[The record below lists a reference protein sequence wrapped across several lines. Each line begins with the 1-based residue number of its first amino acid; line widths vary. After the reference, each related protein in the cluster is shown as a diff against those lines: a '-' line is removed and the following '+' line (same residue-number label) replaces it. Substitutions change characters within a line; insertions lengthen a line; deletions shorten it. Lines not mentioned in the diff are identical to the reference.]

1 MEELW
6 VGVDISKSLV
16 AVHIRPTNESFSCKN
31 DVSGAEII
39 VVRLQQLA
47 PKLIVLEA
55 TGGHEVL
62 LANELILAKLPV
74 AVVNPA
80 HARNF
85 ARAVGRLAKT
95 DPIDAMLLAHFA
107 EAIRPAV
114 RALPNQGVQDLSDVI
129 TRRRQLVELLVAERN
144 RSLTLH
150 GWARKDIDHTIQW
163 IGKRLKRLDL
173 HLQEAIQSNPEW
185 REREQLLT
193 SAPAVGPV
201 LARTLIAELPELGQ
215 LTHKK
220 ISALVGLAP
229 FNRDSGRLR
238 GKRRIWGGRSKL
250 RASLYMSVVAG
261 LRFNSVIRHFYGRLK
276 AAGKPAKVALTACMH
291 KLLVLLNAMV
301 RDNAHWRTHSEMS
314 QPASSCAFTS

>member
-6 VGVDISKSLV
+6 VGVDVSKSLV
-16 AVHIRPTNESFSCKN
+16 AVHIRPINESFSCKN
-31 DVSGAEII
+31 DASGTALI
-39 VVRLQQLA
+39 VARLQQLA
-47 PKLIVLEA
+47 PRLIVLEA

-62 LANELILAKLPV
+62 LANALVLERLPV

-85 ARAVGRLAKT
+85 ARALGRLAKT

-107 EAIRPAV
+107 EAIRPEV
-114 RALPNQGVQDLSDVI
+114 RVLPDRQAQELSDLI
-129 TRRRQLVELLVAERN
+129 TRRRQLIELLVAERN
-144 RSLTLH
+144 RSLTLR

-163 IGKRLKRLDL
+163 IEKRLKRLDL
-173 HLQEAIQSNPEW
+173 HLQQAIQSNPEW
-185 REREQLLT
+185 QGREQLLT
-193 SAPAVGPV
+193 SVPAVGPV
-201 LARTLIAELPELGQ
+201 LASTLIAELPELGQ
-215 LTHKK
+215 LSHKK

-229 FNRDSGRLR
+229 FNHDSGRLR

-261 LRFNSVIRHFYGRLK
+261 LRFNPVIKRFYQRLI

-301 RDNAHWRTHSEMS
+301 RDNLDWRPSVLNLS
-314 QPASSCAFTS
+314 AA